1 MLSLVANS
9 QAFTGLAGA
18 GAFAGVLGKLSSI
31 VEYVTS
37 AIAKFSALFTSP
49 ANLAGKFTSFASA
62 AGNQL
67 SASAGIS
74 ASSASGEIS
83 FFQAVSRA
91 FGVLGMGTNTL
102 RLLGGLWTTVWIA
115 LVSVAFSIILGFLF
129 GMLMTVKKRP
139 VQIICRIYLEFM
151 RIMPQMV
158 LLFVAYYGLT
168 RMFNISLSGEA
179 ASILVFTLWGT
190 AEMGDLVRGALES
203 VPKHQYESGRAIGL
217 TERQIFLYI
226 VIPQTLRLLIPL
238 SMNLITRMIKTT
250 SLVVFVGVIEVVKIG
265 QQIIE
270 ANRLTVPTAS
280 IAVYFVIFMMYFFVC
295 WILSLAAR
303 FIEKKQKL

>member
-1 MLSLVANS
+1 MHSSETLNAIS
-9 QAFTGLAGA
+9 QAF
-18 GAFAGVLGKLSSI
+18 S
-31 VEYVTS
+31 
-37 AIAKFSALFTSP
+37 
-49 ANLAGKFTSFASA
+49 
-62 AGNQL
+62 
-67 SASAGIS
+67 
-74 ASSASGEIS
+74 
-83 FFQAVSRA
+83 
-91 FGVLGMGTNTL
+91 VLGMGTNML
-102 RLLGGLWTTVWIA
+102 RLLGGLWVTVWIA
-115 LVSVAFSIILGFLF
+115 LVSVALSMIFGFGFGVVMTRKNKILKA
-129 GMLMTVKKRP
+129 VCK
-139 VQIICRIYLEFM
+139 IYLEIM

-217 TERQIFLYI
+217 TEKQIFTFI
-226 VIPQTLRLLIPL
+226 IIPQTFRSLIPL

-270 ANRLTVPTAS
+270 ANRLTIPTAS

-295 WILSLAAR
+295 WFLSLAAR
-303 FIEKKQKL
+303 FIEKKQKM

>member
-1 MLSLVANS
+1 MP
-9 QAFTGLAGA
+9 
-18 GAFAGVLGKLSSI
+18 SSD
-31 VEYVTS
+31 VSVNMMD
-37 AIAKFSALFTSP
+37 AIR
-49 ANLAGKFTSFASA
+49 
-62 AGNQL
+62 Q
-67 SASAGIS
+67 
-74 ASSASGEIS
+74 
-83 FFQAVSRA
+83 A
-91 FGVLGMGTNTL
+91 FGVLTMGTNFV
-102 RLLGGLWTTVWIA
+102 RLLGGLWVTVWIA
-115 LVSVAFSIILGFLF
+115 LLSVAFSIVLGFLF
-129 GMLMTVKKRP
+129 GMLMTVKNRF
-139 VQIICRIYLEFM
+139 VRAICRIYLEFM

-158 LLFVAYYGLT
+158 LLFLAYYGLT

-217 TERQIFLYI
+217 TERQIFFYI
-226 VIPQTLRLLIPL
+226 VIPQTLRPLLPL

-303 FIEKKQKL
+303 AVELKQKK

>member
-1 MLSLVANS
+1 MPSSDVSMIDAIR
-9 QAFTGLAGA
+9 QAFSVLA
-18 GAFAGVLGKLSSI
+18 
-31 VEYVTS
+31 
-37 AIAKFSALFTSP
+37 
-49 ANLAGKFTSFASA
+49 
-62 AGNQL
+62 
-67 SASAGIS
+67 
-74 ASSASGEIS
+74 
-83 FFQAVSRA
+83 
-91 FGVLGMGTNTL
+91 MGTNTL
-102 RLLGGLWTTVWIA
+102 RLLGGLWVTVWIA

-129 GMLMTVKKRP
+129 GMLMTVKNR
-139 VQIICRIYLEFM
+139 VVRAICKVYLEFM

-158 LLFVAYYGLT
+158 LLFLAYYGLT

-217 TERQIFLYI
+217 TERQIFFYI
-226 VIPQTLRLLIPL
+226 IIPQTLRPLLPL

-303 FIEKKQKL
+303 AVEKRQKK

>member
-1 MLSLVANS
+1 MPNSDVNMMQAIS
-9 QAFTGLAGA
+9 QAFS
-18 GAFAGVLGKLSSI
+18 VL
-31 VEYVTS
+31 T
-37 AIAKFSALFTSP
+37 
-49 ANLAGKFTSFASA
+49 
-62 AGNQL
+62 
-67 SASAGIS
+67 
-74 ASSASGEIS
+74 
-83 FFQAVSRA
+83 
-91 FGVLGMGTNTL
+91 MGTNTL
-102 RLLGGLWTTVWIA
+102 RLLGGLWVTVWIA
-115 LVSVAFSIILGFLF
+115 LVSVAFSIILGFFF
-129 GMLMTVKKRP
+129 GILMTIKNRAVK
-139 VQIICRIYLEFM
+139 IICRIYLEFM

-158 LLFVAYYGLT
+158 LLFLAYYGLT

-217 TERQIFLYI
+217 TERQIFFYI
-226 VIPQTLRLLIPL
+226 IFPQTLRSLIPL

-270 ANRLTVPTAS
+270 ANRLTIPTSS

-295 WILSLAAR
+295 WILSLAAKAV
-303 FIEKKQKL
+303 EKRQKE